1 MLMLDQPGLAP
12 TFHQSVTHT
21 TQEAKTIVEIP
32 VKLWCELLQVIK
44 TEDIN
49 AMVNSVETINKHIVT
64 VNNKPE
70 KDDEFSQTVNTCN
83 VVKRSFECGE
93 QLQALLACSFTT
105 GVPQS
110 VLQAVQVIPKEIP
123 VCCIQHRR
131 QPVECFC
138 EKAKTPTR
146 ER

>member
-1 MLMLDQPGLAP
+1 MLDQPGLAP

-21 TQEAKTIVEIP
+21 TQERKTIVKIP
-32 VKLWCELLQVIK
+32 VKLWRELLEVIK

-49 AMVNSVETINKHIVT
+49 AMVNSVETINKHVVVT

-70 KDDEFSQTVNTCN
+70 KSDEFSRTVNTCN

-93 QLQALLACSFTT
+93 QLQALMACSFTT
-105 GVPQS
+105 GLPQS

-131 QPVECFC
+131 RPVECFC
-138 EKAKTPTR
+138 EEAKTPAR